1 MILHAILP
9 EAFCIIGNAIS
20 YYTKKGPPDLFV
32 VCLATKKIRQDHPAV
47 FFVSLFVLIL
57 KSYDFTF
64 SSYSAFA
71 VILGLTTK
79 ITSTRPITAT
89 IAARRNTEFTPF

>member
-1 MILHAILP
+1 MPSCRRL
-9 EAFCIIGNAIS
+9 FSIIGNTIS
-20 YYTKKGPPDLFV
+20 YY
-32 VCLATKKIRQDHPAV
+32 TKKIRQDHPAV

-79 ITSTRPITAT
+79 ITSTKPITAT